1 MFPKKGNSF
10 YTNEGF
16 LCGLKQLDPRGNWL
30 SHHPTTG
37 WEIETPNIDEHQHIY
52 LQDDLTYVDNKIV
65 EFEKLVEYDPS
76 GILIYIEEGIDIFIF
91 TTTDRL
97 NVAEF
102 TLHNLIK
109 LNK

>member
-1 MFPKKGNSF
+1 MIDSKINDLFKERYKQIPSCLCIK
-10 YTNEGF
+10 NEKITKETLDKF
-16 LCGLKQLDPRGNWL
+16 LSKSHLIFVNKQVVEG
-30 SHHPTTG
+30 
-37 WEIETPNIDEHQHIY
+37 
-52 LQDDLTYVDNKIV
+52 KIV
-65 EFEKLVEYDPS
+65 ELEKLVEYDYN
-76 GILIYIEEGIDIFIF
+76 GILIYIKGLEDIFIL

>member
-1 MFPKKGNSF
+1 MIYSSKIKDIFKERYKQVPSTLYIK
-10 YTNEGF
+10 NEKISKETLEKF
-16 LCGLKQLDPRGNWL
+16 LSKSHLLFVNKQVEEG
-30 SHHPTTG
+30 
-37 WEIETPNIDEHQHIY
+37 
-52 LQDDLTYVDNKIV
+52 KIV
-65 EFEKLVEYDPS
+65 ETERLVEYDS
-76 GILIYIEEGIDIFIF
+76 NGILIYIKKAEDIFIL

>member
-1 MFPKKGNSF
+1 MTNRNRVNDIFKERYKQMPSTLYIKNEKISKENLDKFLSKSHLIFVNKKVA
-10 YTNEGF
+10 EG
-16 LCGLKQLDPRGNWL
+16 
-30 SHHPTTG
+30 
-37 WEIETPNIDEHQHIY
+37 
-52 LQDDLTYVDNKIV
+52 KIV
-65 EFEKLVEYDPS
+65 ETDKLVEYDVN
-76 GILIYIEEGIDIFIF
+76 GILIYIKGIEDIFII

>member
-1 MFPKKGNSF
+1 MTNRNRVNDIFKERYKQMPSTLYIKNEKISKENLDKFLSKSHLIFVNKKVA
-10 YTNEGF
+10 EG
-16 LCGLKQLDPRGNWL
+16 
-30 SHHPTTG
+30 
-37 WEIETPNIDEHQHIY
+37 
-52 LQDDLTYVDNKIV
+52 KIV
-65 EFEKLVEYDPS
+65 ETDKLVEYDVN
-76 GILIYIEEGIDIFIF
+76 GILIYIKGIEDIFIL

>member
-1 MFPKKGNSF
+1 MIYSSKIKDIFKERYKQVPSTLYIK
-10 YTNEGF
+10 NEKISKETLEKF
-16 LCGLKQLDPRGNWL
+16 LSKSYLIFVNKQVVEGKI
-30 SHHPTTG
+30 
-37 WEIETPNIDEHQHIY
+37 IETER
-52 LQDDLTYVDNKIV
+52 
-65 EFEKLVEYDPS
+65 LVEYDS
-76 GILIYIEEGIDIFIF
+76 NGILIYIKKAEDIFIL

>member
-1 MFPKKGNSF
+1 MIYSSKIKEIFKERYKQVPSTLYIK
-10 YTNEGF
+10 NEKISKETLEKF
-16 LCGLKQLDPRGNWL
+16 LSKSYLIFVNKQVEEG
-30 SHHPTTG
+30 
-37 WEIETPNIDEHQHIY
+37 
-52 LQDDLTYVDNKIV
+52 KIV
-65 EFEKLVEYDPS
+65 ETERLVEYDS
-76 GILIYIEEGIDIFIF
+76 NGILIYIKKAGDIFIL

>member
-1 MFPKKGNSF
+1 MIYSSKIKEIFKERYKQVPSTLYIK
-10 YTNEGF
+10 NEKISKETLEKF
-16 LCGLKQLDPRGNWL
+16 LSKSHLLFVNKQVVEG
-30 SHHPTTG
+30 
-37 WEIETPNIDEHQHIY
+37 
-52 LQDDLTYVDNKIV
+52 KIV
-65 EFEKLVEYDPS
+65 ETERLVEYDS
-76 GILIYIEEGIDIFIF
+76 NGILIYIKKAEDIFIL

>member
-1 MFPKKGNSF
+1 MTSRTRINDIFKERFKQIPSSLYIK
-10 YTNEGF
+10 NEKISKETLDKF
-16 LCGLKQLDPRGNWL
+16 LSKSHLIFVNKQVVEG
-30 SHHPTTG
+30 
-37 WEIETPNIDEHQHIY
+37 
-52 LQDDLTYVDNKIV
+52 KIV
-65 EFEKLVEYDPS
+65 EVDRLVEYDS
-76 GILIYIEEGIDIFIF
+76 NGILIYIKKAEDIFIL

>member
-1 MFPKKGNSF
+1 MIYSSKIKDIFKERYKQIPSTLYIK
-10 YTNEGF
+10 NEKISKETLEKF
-16 LCGLKQLDPRGNWL
+16 LSKSYLIFVNKQVVEG
-30 SHHPTTG
+30 
-37 WEIETPNIDEHQHIY
+37 
-52 LQDDLTYVDNKIV
+52 KIV
-65 EFEKLVEYDPS
+65 ETERLVEYDS
-76 GILIYIEEGIDIFIF
+76 NGILIYIKKAEDIFIL

>member
-1 MFPKKGNSF
+1 MKLHFNPQEIFKERYKQIPSLLYIKNEKIPKESLEK
-10 YTNEGF
+10 F
-16 LCGLKQLDPRGNWL
+16 LSK
-30 SHHPTTG
+30 S
-37 WEIETPNIDEHQHIY
+37 Y
-52 LQDDLTYVDNKIV
+52 LLFINKEVVDGKIV
-65 EFEKLVEYDPS
+65 EIERLVEYDPS
-76 GILIYIEEGIDIFIF
+76 GIFIYIKDGVDIFIL

>member
-1 MFPKKGNSF
+1 MIYSSKIKDIFKERYKQTPSSLYIK
-10 YTNEGF
+10 NEKISKETLEKF
-16 LCGLKQLDPRGNWL
+16 LSKSYLLFVNKQV
-30 SHHPTTG
+30 
-37 WEIETPNIDEHQHIY
+37 
-52 LQDDLTYVDNKIV
+52 VDGKIV
-65 EFEKLVEYDPS
+65 ETERLVEYDS
-76 GILIYIEEGIDIFIF
+76 NGILIYIKKAEDIFIL